1 MATQPYI
8 PGDRFE
14 DVVPNRPGLLT
25 VKELAQALSMSEPAL
40 YKFVSDGTIPYLKIG
55 SSLRFR
61 PAAIRKWLIDREYL
75 PRELQQCSPRQ
86 RHRAAAQI
94 KARREATAT
103 QKRLC

>member
-55 SSLRFR
+55 SSVRFR
-61 PAAIRKWLIDREYL
+61 PAAIREWLKNREYL
-75 PRELQQCSPRQ
+75 PRELQQSSR
-86 RHRAAAQI
+86 
-94 KARREATAT
+94 KN
-103 QKRLC
+103 